1 VSVRERRI
9 GLNEAVYR
17 EVNEKL
23 RAVNEV
29 FATITDT
36 FEIMCECGHATCDE
50 RFSIAP
56 DAYEELRRDPVLFAI
71 VPGHEIPDVEEV
83 VAETEAYAV
92 VRKRSGDP
100 AKLAVQTDPRS

>member
-1 VSVRERRI
+1 VSERERRI

-17 EVNEKL
+17 EVNENL

-100 AKLAVQTDPRS
+100 AKVAVQTDPRS

>member
-1 VSVRERRI
+1 MSERERRI

-29 FATITDT
+29 FATITDN
-36 FEIMCECGHATCDE
+36 FEIMCECGHSTCDD
-50 RFSIAP
+50 RLSIAP
-56 DAYEELRRDPVLFAI
+56 AAYEELRSDPVLFAI
-71 VPGHEIPDVEEV
+71 VPGHEIPDVEVV
-83 VAETEAYAV
+83 VARTDAYAV

-100 AKLAVQTDPRS
+100 AKVAVQTDPRS

>member
-1 VSVRERRI
+1 MSERERRI

-23 RAVNEV
+23 RTVNEV
-29 FATITDT
+29 FATITDN
-36 FEIMCECGHATCDE
+36 FEIMCECGHATCDD

-56 DAYEELRRDPVLFAI
+56 RAYDDLRRDPVLFAI

-83 VAETEAYAV
+83 VARTETYAV
-92 VRKRSGDP
+92 VRKRPGDP
-100 AKLAVQTDPRS
+100 AQVAAETDPRS

>member
-100 AKLAVQTDPRS
+100 AKVAVQTDPRS

>member
-1 VSVRERRI
+1 MSERERRI

-29 FATITDT
+29 FATITDN
-36 FEIMCECGHATCDE
+36 FEIMCECGHATCDD

-56 DAYEELRRDPVLFAI
+56 GAYEELRRDPVLFAI
-71 VPGHEIPDVEEV
+71 VPGHEIPDVEDV
-83 VAETEAYAV
+83 VASTETYAV
-92 VRKRSGDP
+92 VRKRPGDP
-100 AKLAVQTDPRS
+100 AQVATQTDPRS